1 MLSLT
6 NKKVNQEEYNCQHDA
21 VEKKFVQA
29 NMILFQN
36 YKLSLVKG
44 FTYKLSVID
53 LLAEGTFSTHPQFI
67 LWLH

>member
-6 NKKVNQEEYNCQHDA
+6 NKEVNQEEYNCQHDA
-21 VEKKFVQA
+21 VEKQFVQA

-44 FTYKLSVID
+44 FMYKLSVV
-53 LLAEGTFSTHPQFI
+53 E
-67 LWLH
+67 